1 MRFPSLINPRAG
13 QLARGLLV
21 AAFGVVILAGAC
33 DDKHIGRPCQ
43 TGVPPVDA
51 GSSGGTFATVTSPA
65 LECPSRICLLP
76 GDVNGATSPTPGDHD
91 GAFCTA
97 SCSTDDDCSDG
108 EQGSK
113 SDPNDTRCK
122 GGFVCGWPTTVGP
135 FCCQKMCICHDFL
148 TVPAGGLQEPAA
160 CMPGTPTCH

>member
-13 QLARGLLV
+13 RFARGLVLV
-21 AAFGVVILAGAC
+21 AFGVVILAGAC

-43 TGVPPVDA
+43 TGVPVVDA

-76 GDVNGATSPTPGDHD
+76 GDLGEATADHD

-108 EQGSK
+108 ETGSK

-122 GGFVCGWPTTVGP
+122 SGFVCGWPTTVGP

-148 TVPAGGLQEPAA
+148 TVPAGGLVEPAA
-160 CMPGTPTCH
+160 CMPGSGSTCENVH